1 MSKNKKNTNTFYTD
15 PFSPHTPKKTNSHH
29 ALQKIFFLQVD
40 TASTAEDIAAEGPV
54 GTTVAATAAKLAKKR
69 NASRFFTHSELLSTA
84 AVRGPQATPKPR
96 TTTTASTAEDMA
108 AEDPAATT
116 TKSAASIC
124 QV

>member
-1 MSKNKKNTNTFYTD
+1 MSKKTKKIQILFILTLLST
-15 PFSPHTPKKTNSHH
+15 HPKKTNSHH

-40 TASTAEDIAAEGPV
+40 TASTAEDIAAEGPA

-84 AVRGPQATPKPR
+84 AVRDPQATTKPR
-96 TTTTASTAEDMA
+96 TTTTASTAEDMT
-108 AEDPAATT
+108 AEDSAATT